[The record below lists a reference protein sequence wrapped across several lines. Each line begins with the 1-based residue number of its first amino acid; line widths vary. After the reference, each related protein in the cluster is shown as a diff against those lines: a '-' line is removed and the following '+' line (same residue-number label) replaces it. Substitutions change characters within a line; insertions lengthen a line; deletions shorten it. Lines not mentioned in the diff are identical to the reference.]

1 MAGRRS
7 RNVDARP
14 IPSAALVAS
23 SATYQVG
30 RAENVFRPI
39 TEWQKEAWR
48 QYDICSELS
57 FAAGW
62 IGNAMSRCV
71 LVPGEVD
78 DTGQVVRADDQDV
91 ANALT
96 ALFAGSQ
103 GQSEMLMAAGI
114 HFTIAGEFYIVGR
127 KTATGFIWEIIG
139 CNQVVGSGRT
149 WTLQYGDGLNA
160 VQLDPDNDVVIRV
173 WRPHPVRR
181 YEATSPVLPLLPV
194 LKELEFLTRH
204 LFAQTQSRLTGAGV
218 WVLPSSVEFPSS
230 EDTKDKAKGIVEWL
244 GKAMMTTLAQPD
256 SPASLTPHIITIPDE
271 LVGKVG
277 APVHFWSPFDEQAL
291 AARREAIMRF
301 CVGMDLPPEVILGM
315 TRGASSSGGIGTG
328 ASHFTAWQIEEAAI
342 KLHIEP
348 LLALLCN
355 SLTMEY
361 LRPILT
367 NKPKSAIFYDTI
379 ALKLQPD
386 RSKEAL
392 ELSDRGKLSDEALM
406 LYCGFGGSDLA
417 DPETQKMWLLRR
429 IAGASATPDQV
440 AWALDQLGISG
451 APTGG
456 SEPLPPGSNQA
467 QTPSLEDHPNDNG
480 GPPDG
485 GYSHRDLLLA
495 VSEPLVLRALERVG
509 NRLRNAGVKP
519 DCDAAETHCYAV
531 VNGSAQKYL
540 DGAWS
545 MVPKV
550 CTGIADPVVLTR
562 VLNAYV
568 ENLLAQQAP
577 HTREGLSGYLKLL
590 ERS

>member
-1 MAGRRS
+1 VTAL
-7 RNVDARP
+7 P

-23 SATYQVG
+23 AVSYQVG
-30 RAENVFRPI
+30 KAENVFRPI

-48 QYDICSELS
+48 QYDICSELA

-62 IGNAMSRCV
+62 IGNAMSRCQ
-71 LVPGEVD
+71 LVPGIVD
-78 DTGQVVRADDQDV
+78 DTGQVQRDDNQQTAD
-91 ANALT
+91 ALT

-114 HFTIAGEFYIVGR
+114 HFSIAGEFYIVGR
-127 KTATGFIWEIIG
+127 KMNDGNYNWEVIG
-139 CNQVVGSGRT
+139 CNQVMGSGRN
-149 WTLQYGDGLNA
+149 WTLLYGDGINPVNLT
-160 VQLDPDNDVVIRV
+160 DNDVVIRV

-181 YEATSPVLPLLPV
+181 YEAYSPVLPLLPV

-218 WVLPSSVEFPSS
+218 WVLPASVEFPESQGVA
-230 EDTKDKAKGIVEWL
+230 DKAAGMLKWL
-244 GKAMMTTLAQPD
+244 GKAMMTPLSQPD
-256 SPASLTPHIITIPDE
+256 SAASLIPNIITVPDE
-271 LVGKVG
+271 LLGKIG
-277 APVHFWSPFDEQAL
+277 NPIHFWSPFDEQAL

-301 CVGMDLPPEVILGM
+301 CVGMDLPPEVVLGM
-315 TRGASSSGGIGTG
+315 TRGASSSGGHGTG
-328 ASHFTAWQIEEAAI
+328 ASHWTAWQIEEAAI

-348 LLALLCN
+348 LLSLLCN

-361 LRPILT
+361 LRVVSD
-367 NKPKSAIFYDTI
+367 NPKAAIFYDTN

-392 ELSDRGKLSDEALM
+392 ELSDRGKLSDEALIV
-406 LYCGFGGSDLA
+406 YSGFAKDDLA
-417 DPETQKMWLLRR
+417 DEDTQKRFLLRR
-429 IAGASATPDQV
+429 LAGASATPDQV
-440 AWALDQLGISG
+440 AWALGELGLTG

-456 SEPLPPGSNQA
+456 TEALPPGSNQA

-480 GPPDG
+480 GPPS
-485 GYSHRDLLLA
+485 GYSRSDVLMA

-509 NRLRNAGVKP
+509 NRLRQSGARP
-519 DCDAAETHCYAV
+519 DCDASETHCYAV

-540 DGAWS
+540 DGAWT

-577 HTREGLSGYLKLL
+577 HTREGLTGYLKLL
-590 ERS
+590 EQS